1 MIRAYIREDL
11 PGMYL
16 SVSIVKHYEGRAR
29 HILRI
34 EDPGSQTV
42 ARWEELPDPPA
53 GVVEPTLQLGDDEAR
68 ALLEALTSHYS
79 GVEDTRALRRDYDA
93 ERKRVDDLTSALA
106 NLAQNLAAGR
116 TSTPAALT
124 VPGTNSN
131 RCVRCGMARGLRL
144 EDGSIEWVTS
154 PATPPHCNHE
164 LWEEP

>member
-93 ERKRVDDLTSALA
+93 ERKRVDTLTAALADVTRRLAEPPREAVTYSASFPGGLPEEDVTSALKRA
-106 NLAQNLAAGR
+106 KTGGQA
-116 TSTPAALT
+116 
-124 VPGTNSN
+124 
-131 RCVRCGMARGLRL
+131 
-144 EDGSIEWVTS
+144 
-154 PATPPHCNHE
+154 
-164 LWEEP
+164 

>member
-93 ERKRVDDLTSALA
+93 ERARVDTLTAALVDVTRRLAEPPREAVTYSAAFPGGLPEETVASALDRA
-106 NLAQNLAAGR
+106 KRGGR
-116 TSTPAALT
+116 A
-124 VPGTNSN
+124 
-131 RCVRCGMARGLRL
+131 
-144 EDGSIEWVTS
+144 
-154 PATPPHCNHE
+154 
-164 LWEEP
+164 

>member
-1 MIRAYIREDL
+1 MIRAYIREDFPSDCL
-11 PGMYL
+11 DIAIIENPEDGP
-16 SVSIVKHYEGRAR
+16 RR
-29 HILRI
+29 ILVL
-34 EDPGSQTV
+34 EDFAGSFGY
-42 ARWEELPDPPA
+42 RWEELDTNSPGPA
-53 GVVEPTLQLGDDEAR
+53 KPTIRLTDSAAR
-68 ALLEALTSHYS
+68 ALLESLTRHYS
-79 GVEDTRALRRDYDA
+79 GAEDTRALRRDYDA

-124 VPGTNSN
+124 VPGANSN